1 MEPQATDAAAQRAL
15 YGRRHDVRQERRR
28 ATARLRGE
36 GGQPPSDTWM
46 RTRHPEAPGGAGVVG
61 TPASD
66 GAVRPRAKESPAGVV
81 ARYEASRPLCGLPS
95 PYARASADASQ
106 RAAGRE
112 AAEGRCWS
120 SG

>member
-1 MEPQATDAAAQRAL
+1 R
-15 YGRRHDVRQERRR
+15 
-28 ATARLRGE
+28 
-36 GGQPPSDTWM
+36 
-46 RTRHPEAPGGAGVVG
+46 GGAACPLRKEARREARAETRTSAPPRGGWTTTLRYVDAHAPPG
-61 TPASD
+61 SPWRGWSGGNT
-66 GAVRPRAKESPAGVV
+66 GQRRAVRPRAKESPAGAV
-81 ARYEASRPLCGLPS
+81 ARYEASRPLFGLPS